1 MANSIGGN
9 GGVDTSSLD
18 HLLSQLNNILDK
30 QSEINSTRIKPKSD
44 DSEIKKISK
53 SIEELRD
60 EAKNTSRTNLELW
73 NTNALKKQ
81 VGEAKRILGELS
93 KSFDISKISPENV
106 SGFEKEFLK
115 AFATIKA
122 YSEKYGQEISAEYQN
137 IFNSIFKKSDVF
149 KQDDL
154 QKIFQKGLRAASE
167 SVKKGS
173 WDIQFEA
180 NENWVQEQKK
190 IYEEQAQAARESADA
205 VKEAEKQKQEALMNT
220 RDELVKGVKAQLEE
234 MKSSGEGGFLEIDY
248 DQWGKFQKSAG
259 DMIQTLAEM
268 GVEVRSLE
276 DLLDSISKK
285 VYLPK
290 DQLGAVKQGSI
301 TDSMVGDAS
310 ELDKAQQKVDELY
323 NEIARL
329 QNILYNSP
337 TNEVFDE
344 VNKDYEEAR
353 QEIERLKIEIED
365 LNSELRYSVDY
376 WSWSQKIEEIERL
389 EKKIDG
395 LKNKLKSTGNG
406 SGDGLSD
413 EISKGFNSEE
423 LSSFLNILEKIEEQ
437 LRNIS
442 STLGTV
448 DENSGF
454 NNMISS
460 IDVLLSKLD
469 EMHKKIGTGIYNI
482 NVNQGSD
489 ETTFAQDESVKSYI
503 RDTQNRYK
511 SAYDKVVQKAG
522 GEELLFTR
530 INNILNT
537 GIDQLNEA
545 YSSINVSQ
553 IESKEQQVYRLMDF
567 FKILHQAMSDENFGL
582 DLKGIRLPSS
592 NDENF
597 RRSIRNK
604 SGETERRKQQRA
616 QESLLNDESE
626 ESLPGLNQIT
636 QALER
641 IEGLITEIS
650 QKDLFGDSLLRV
662 SGQLD
667 EIAAKFNNIVSDVRI
682 INEDPIAVSN
692 KTPVSSNEKE
702 IEKATVAIEEE
713 GNAAKKSAEQKEE
726 FVLANQ
732 KVAESGVETADG
744 IKKAV
749 DAIKEEGKV
758 VSENKIDTSQFES
771 MIKISDTLRERL
783 GGVVDVYR
791 QVRKDSE
798 GEDKIS
804 YRLVGENGSAWV
816 GANGDILKEQIK
828 TSEELTRQRK
838 EEKEATRQ
846 AVEAERERQSLYK
859 QMQKASSDKQSAQ
872 EKQRQSEINTLLSEQ
887 KNAYQRVWDIRKQLA
902 KLDPD
907 KNSEEISE
915 LERQKKLALEVYT
928 ERTKELKAL
937 DEIANSEAQNN
948 TLLQMRQKALSE
960 IAVIEAKNKDKTVS
974 GDSSTK
980 SKSFISGSDYYN
992 TLKQFDG
999 NNINRYK
1006 ERVEAAKQA
1015 WQELNEE
1022 QRKAATSDY
1031 VQKMDNS
1038 LINMT
1043 DSLSQ
1048 MTTKTNFTA
1057 EFGARIKE
1065 LQDRIATFRNS
1076 NFDLDLVDES
1086 KTQKVLGDFKQ
1097 IEDLYSKI
1105 NAEKGLSKNINA
1117 AEQSLSKLIGK
1128 MYDFR
1133 DKNTNMSSANKRT
1146 LNNMIEQAES
1156 LTEADKKQIASL
1168 GNEFIKFTNTVKDAG
1183 QTGISFFDQV
1193 SKRAKSMSASFIGMY
1208 FSLYDWVRYI
1218 RNAVDAVVSVDTAL
1232 TELRKVSNATDSQLS
1247 QSFRDSTITAKEL
1260 GATITDVI
1268 NSTSDWSRNGYNI
1281 SESEE
1286 LARVTTLYQNVGD
1299 NITQEEASQ
1308 SLISTLRG
1316 FKIEATEAE
1325 SIIDSF
1331 NEVANNF
1338 AIDSKGIGDALQR
1351 SAASFNAANTD
1362 MNSAIALITATNTV
1376 LQDPDRVGNMW
1387 KTVSARIRGA
1397 STELKDLGE
1406 ETDEYVESTSKM
1418 RDLIKGL
1425 TGFDIMEDEKTYKNL
1440 KDIIVGIG
1448 KAYQELDDIDR
1459 AALLEGMAGKVQS
1472 NALAAAL
1479 QNVDIIEEAYE
1490 TAENSMGSA
1499 QKEQEN
1505 YQKSIQ
1511 YSLDVMSASAQSW
1524 AANLVDSGVIK
1535 WFVDLGNAIIGVS
1548 EKIGA
1553 FNTLLIG
1560 GGMIAGIQNV
1570 GRGKTHPL
1578 NVLILPT
1585 T

>member
-9 GGVDTSSLD
+9 GGIDSSSLD
-18 HLLSQLNNILDK
+18 QLLSQLNNILDK

-154 QKIFQKGLRAASE
+154 QEIFQKGLRAASE

-190 IYEEQAQAARESADA
+190 IYEEQAQAARESANA

-268 GVEVRSLE
+268 GVEVRGLE

-290 DQLGAVKQGSI
+290 DQLGAIKQGSI
-301 TDSMVGDAS
+301 TDSIVGDAS
-310 ELDKAQQKVDELY
+310 ELDKTQQKVDELY

-329 QNILYNSP
+329 QNVLYNSP
-337 TNEVFDE
+337 TNEAFDE

-353 QEIERLKIEIED
+353 QEVERLKIEIED

-376 WSWSQKIEEIERL
+376 WSWNQKIEEIERL
-389 EKKIDG
+389 EKEIDE

-511 SAYDKVVQKAG
+511 SAYDKVVKKAG

-545 YSSINVSQ
+545 YSSINVSK

-567 FKILHQAMSDENFGL
+567 FKILRQAMSDENFGL
-582 DLKGIRLPSS
+582 DLKGVRLPSS

-616 QESLLNDESE
+616 RESLLSDEPE
-626 ESLPGLNQIT
+626 ETLPGLNQIT

-641 IEGLITEIS
+641 IEILITEIS
-650 QKDLFGDSLLRV
+650 QKDLFGDSLSKV
-662 SGQLD
+662 SEQLD
-667 EIAAKFNNIVSDVRI
+667 EIATKFDSIVSDVRV
-682 INEDPIAVSN
+682 INEDPIAISN
-692 KTPVSSNEKE
+692 QTPVSSDTDD
-702 IEKATVAIEEE
+702 IDKATNAIKEE

-744 IKKAV
+744 IKKAT

-791 QVRKDSE
+791 QVQKDSE

-887 KNAYQRVWDIRKQLA
+887 KNAYQKVWDIRKQIV

-907 KNSEEISE
+907 KNTEEISE
-915 LERQKKLALEVYT
+915 LEKQKQLALEIYA
-928 ERTKELKAL
+928 ERTKELKSI

-948 TLLQMRQKALSE
+948 TLLQMRQKALNE
-960 IAVIEAKNKDKTVS
+960 IAIIEAKLRDRGVVSDQPSPKDDT
-974 GDSSTK
+974 TK
-980 SKSFISGSDYYN
+980 YTNLLARREI
-992 TLKQFDG
+992 QQG
-999 NNINRYK
+999 NLD
-1006 ERVEAAKQA
+1006 AAKIRNDQTA
-1015 WQELNEE
+1015 IKYSQERISALNNEIEALEKLGNIDKEVAE
-1022 QRKAATSDY
+1022 QNLK
-1031 VQKMDNS
+1031 NE
-1038 LINMT
+1038 I
-1043 DSLSQ
+1043 
-1048 MTTKTNFTA
+1048 
-1057 EFGARIKE
+1057 ARINASEKVAKAE
-1065 LQDRIATFRNS
+1065 DAQAKQRTVNLNRQ
-1076 NFDLDLVDES
+1076 S
-1086 KTQKVLGDFKQ
+1086 KMIKDFS
-1097 IEDLYSKI
+1097 LW
-1105 NAEKGLSKNINA
+1105 LSKNGVAAKAYSNEIELIFNQLQQQGELT
-1117 AEQSLSKLIGK
+1117 AEQLNKVQHEINNIMATAAREGKTGVTFIETLQQRFKSLAAYL
-1128 MYDFR
+1128 
-1133 DKNTNMSSANKRT
+1133 
-1146 LNNMIEQAES
+1146 
-1156 LTEADKKQIASL
+1156 
-1168 GNEFIKFTNTVKDAG
+1168 
-1183 QTGISFFDQV
+1183 
-1193 SKRAKSMSASFIGMY
+1193 ASFAS
-1208 FSLYDWVRYI
+1208 FYDVIRYVREGIDIVRQY
-1218 RNAVDAVVSVDTAL
+1218 DTAL
-1232 TELRKVSNATDSQLS
+1232 TEMRKVSDESLS
-1247 QSFRDSTITAKEL
+1247 TLKDYASTTFDVGDAV
-1260 GATITDVI
+1260 GATALTVQ
-1268 NSTSDWSRNGYNI
+1268 NSTADWMRLGEAINEAQESAKVSNI
-1281 SESEE
+1281 LLNVSEFENIDD
-1286 LARVTTLYQNVGD
+1286 ATTSLVAMSQAYRDIDKMDIIDKLN
-1299 NITQEEASQ
+1299 NIGNNFS
-1308 SLISTLRG
+1308 ISTDKLAQG
-1316 FKIEATEAE
+1316 
-1325 SIIDSF
+1325 
-1331 NEVANNF
+1331 
-1338 AIDSKGIGDALQR
+1338 LQ
-1351 SAASFNAANTD
+1351 NAAAVLQTQG
-1362 MNSAIALITATNTV
+1362 NSIDESIALITAANSQV
-1376 LQDPDRVGNMW
+1376 QDISKASGGIR
-1387 KTVSARIRGA
+1387 TISLRISG
-1397 STELKDLGE
+1397 TEEAKAELEDLGE
-1406 ETDEYVESTSKM
+1406 DVEDYIVQTSSKTQETIKNFTAVASNMGKGIDVLDANGNLRNTYDILLDISKIYKEIQEEDKKAGTNRANALVEYLAGKNRANIAASILNAP
-1418 RDLIKGL
+1418 DLL
-1425 TGFDIMEDEKTYKNL
+1425 ENVYKASQQSE
-1440 KDIIVGIG
+1440 GS
-1448 KAYQELDDIDR
+1448 AQQELDKYLDSIDGKLTQTQNHLQELANVTINSDSLKTMLDILNSILPAITGIVDNVG
-1459 AALLEGMAGKVQS
+1459 LLQ
-1472 NALAAAL
+1472 
-1479 QNVDIIEEAYE
+1479 
-1490 TAENSMGSA
+1490 TA
-1499 QKEQEN
+1499 
-1505 YQKSIQ
+1505 
-1511 YSLDVMSASAQSW
+1511 
-1524 AANLVDSGVIK
+1524 
-1535 WFVDLGNAIIGVS
+1535 
-1548 EKIGA
+1548 
-1553 FNTLLIG
+1553 LIG
-1560 GGMIAGIQNV
+1560 LAGVQ
-1570 GRGKTHPL
+1570 GARGAG
-1578 NVLILPT
+1578 LIYKLRCISPCYG
-1585 T
+1585 